1 LHQLECV
8 LYKSALLFSIGVG
21 NVVKKIASRITKPCG

>member
-8 LYKSALLFSIGVG
+8 LHKLALPFSIGVG
-21 NVVKKIASRITKPCG
+21 NVVEKIASRTAKPCG